1 MNTGHKKGVRNLREA
16 VLDNSKLSAAE
27 IRQRLTDDGVDV
39 DQFLKGV
46 DEAFRRGLQ
55 EGVRQKAAQAK
66 AQATVL
72 KGSLLGDLAGKSREA
87 LLELCHAATG
97 GQYGAEV
104 MARCR
109 NKNAEGMTDDELRS
123 WMEDIER
130 LIKKK

>member
-72 KGSLLGDLAGKSREA
+72 KGSLLVDLAGKSREA

-109 NKNAEGMTDDELRS
+109 NKNAEGDDGR
-123 WMEDIER
+123 
-130 LIKKK
+130 